1 MNHDAYNNSSAARPG
16 RSNYACK
23 KMEVA
28 VTDQDD
34 GLSDYGSDF
43 TADEEEILKG
53 LLEQAPAHEAN
64 IPEASPSLQL
74 RDIED
79 DESPR
84 GAKVLR
90 RLGYER
96 RNYDVPAVQLLESEK
111 SMVTIQIEGDSS
123 LSPNGMFN
131 EFGRIR
137 Y

>member
-1 MNHDAYNNSSAARPG
+1 MNHDAYYNSSAARSG
-16 RSNYACK
+16 RSNNACVN
-23 KMEVA
+23 MELS

-53 LLEQAPAHEAN
+53 LLEQVPSHESN
-64 IPEASPSLQL
+64 LPEASSSLQL

-79 DESPR
+79 DENPR

-90 RLGYER
+90 RLGYEER
-96 RNYDVPAVQLLESEK
+96 SYDLPEVQLLEREK
-111 SMVTIQIEGDSS
+111 RMVTIQLEGDSS
-123 LSPNGMFN
+123 LSANGMSN
-131 EFGRIR
+131 EFARLV

>member
-1 MNHDAYNNSSAARPG
+1 
-16 RSNYACK
+16 
-23 KMEVA
+23 MEVA
-28 VTDQDD
+28 VTAQDD

-53 LLEQAPAHEAN
+53 LFEQAPSPKATL
-64 IPEASPSLQL
+64 PEASPSLQL

-84 GAKVLR
+84 GAKVSR

-96 RNYDVPAVQLLESEK
+96 REYNLPVQLLESERR
-111 SMVTIQIEGDSS
+111 MVTIQIEGDSS
-123 LSPNGMFN
+123 LSPNGMSNGFT
-131 EFGRIR
+131 GIR

>member
-1 MNHDAYNNSSAARPG
+1 
-16 RSNYACK
+16 
-23 KMEVA
+23 MEVA
-28 VTDQDD
+28 FTDQND

-43 TADEEEILKG
+43 TADEEEILRG
-53 LLEQAPAHEAN
+53 LLEQAPFHEAN
-64 IPEASPSLQL
+64 LPEASSNLQL

-96 RNYDVPAVQLLESEK
+96 QNHDMPAVQLPEREK

-123 LSPNGMFN
+123 LSPNGMSN
-131 EFGRIR
+131 EFARIQ

>member
-1 MNHDAYNNSSAARPG
+1 
-16 RSNYACK
+16 
-23 KMEVA
+23 MELS
-28 VTDQDD
+28 VTDHDD

-53 LLEQAPAHEAN
+53 LLEQVPSHEASLV
-64 IPEASPSLQL
+64 ERSPSLQL

-79 DESPR
+79 DENPR

-96 RNYDVPAVQLLESEK
+96 WSYGLPEVQTLEREK
-111 SMVTIQIEGDSS
+111 RMVRIQIEGDSS
-123 LSPNGMFN
+123 LSANGMSN
-131 EFGRIR
+131 ESARIR

>member
-1 MNHDAYNNSSAARPG
+1 
-16 RSNYACK
+16 
-23 KMEVA
+23 MELS
-28 VTDQDD
+28 VTDHDD

-53 LLEQAPAHEAN
+53 LLAQVPSHEASLL
-64 IPEASPSLQL
+64 EASPSLRL

-96 RNYDVPAVQLLESEK
+96 RGYDSPEVQALEREK
-111 SMVTIQIEGDSS
+111 RMVRIQIEGDSS
-123 LSPNGMFN
+123 LSANSMSN
-131 EFGRIR
+131 EFARTR

>member
-1 MNHDAYNNSSAARPG
+1 
-16 RSNYACK
+16 
-23 KMEVA
+23 MELS
-28 VTDQDD
+28 VTDHDD

-53 LLEQAPAHEAN
+53 LLEQVPSHEESLL
-64 IPEASPSLQL
+64 EASATLQL

-96 RNYDVPAVQLLESEK
+96 RSHDLFGVQTLEREQK
-111 SMVTIQIEGDSS
+111 MVRIQIEGDNS
-123 LSPNGMFN
+123 LSANGTSN
-131 EFGRIR
+131 EFVRIR

>member
-1 MNHDAYNNSSAARPG
+1 
-16 RSNYACK
+16 
-23 KMEVA
+23 MEVA
-28 VTDQDD
+28 VTDQND

-53 LLEQAPAHEAN
+53 LLEEAPLHKAN
-64 IPEASPSLQL
+64 LPEASSSLQL

-96 RNYDVPAVQLLESEK
+96 RSYDLSEVQLLEREK
-111 SMVTIQIEGDSS
+111 RMVTIQIEGDSS
-123 LSPNGMFN
+123 LSPNGMSN
-131 EFGRIR
+131 EIARIR

>member
-1 MNHDAYNNSSAARPG
+1 
-16 RSNYACK
+16 
-23 KMEVA
+23 MEVA

-53 LLEQAPAHEAN
+53 LLQQAPFHKAN
-64 IPEASPSLQL
+64 LPEASPSLQL

-84 GAKVLR
+84 GAKVSR

-96 RNYDVPAVQLLESEK
+96 REYNLPAVQLLESERR
-111 SMVTIQIEGDSS
+111 MVTIQIEGDSS
-123 LSPNGMFN
+123 LSPNGMSNRFA
-131 EFGRIR
+131 RIR

>member
-1 MNHDAYNNSSAARPG
+1 
-16 RSNYACK
+16 
-23 KMEVA
+23 MELS

-53 LLEQAPAHEAN
+53 LLEQVPSHESN
-64 IPEASPSLQL
+64 LPEASSSLQL

-79 DESPR
+79 DENPR

-90 RLGYER
+90 RLGYEER
-96 RNYDVPAVQLLESEK
+96 SYDLPEVQLLEREK
-111 SMVTIQIEGDSS
+111 RMVTIQIEGDSS
-123 LSPNGMFN
+123 LSANGMSN
-131 EFGRIR
+131 EFARIG